1 MSDNEII
8 LSGSEETLKP
18 IITLLIGIN
27 QLLESQPKNIVYG
40 IPSAEVQ
47 EQKKFKPHVTL
58 YFEQDIKEVAAGY
71 GPVTGEI
78 SFRLMKE
85 ESETLTETKLKILA
99 QKIKSKFGGSTP
111 FVWNKGKEYWTY
123 TDAKLGY
130 KLQLLCPSQTEAMR
144 VVEQVLDIQSH
155 SPEWEKLKQNANAKP
170 STAYPSTPKKV
181 VILGKSRRLP
191 RRRPVAKVRFRYAHI
206 LVWGITQPI
215 ELVAPSRQLTSIA
228 K

>member
-1 MSDNEII
+1 MSDEII

-27 QLLESQPKNIVYG
+27 QLLESKPQNTVYG
-40 IPSAEVQ
+40 IPAAEVQ

-58 YFEQDIKEVAAGY
+58 YFEQDIKEIAAGY
-71 GPVTGEI
+71 SAVTGEI

-85 ESETLTETKLKILA
+85 ESTTLNEQKLKILA

-130 KLQLLCPSQTEAMR
+130 KLQLLCPNEAEAVR
-144 VVEQVLDIQSH
+144 VVEQVLDIQNH
-155 SPEWEKLKQNANAKP
+155 SPDWEKLKQNANARP
-170 STAYPSTPKKV
+170 STAYPSTPKKAL
-181 VILGKSRRLP
+181 ILGKSRRLP
-191 RRRPVAKVRFRYAHI
+191 RRRPVAKVKFRYAHL
-206 LVWGITQPI
+206 LVWGITEPI
-215 ELVAPSRQLTSIA
+215 ELVSDKRQLTSITQ
-228 K
+228 